1 MTLPFK
7 VRFLANDAI
16 YTVEAVTDISS
27 GRFYWVRS
35 KHNKLVSVPASAF
48 VPA

>member
-7 VRFLANDAI
+7 VRFIPTDAI
-16 YTVEAVTDISS
+16 YTVEAVTDISI
-27 GRFYWVRS
+27 GRLYLVRS
-35 KHNKLVSVPASAF
+35 KHGELVPVTASAF